1 MSLIIDIHA
10 LQTIPPS
17 LINRDDTGAPKTAV
31 FGGVPRQRVSSQSWK
46 RAIRRYFET
55 QFDSEQ
61 IGDRSKRLP
70 EKIALRLVDQGVDKD
85 DAIART
91 EKLFKAAGI
100 KTEVDKKPKKA
111 DADAPEHNPYPRTS
125 YLIFL
130 SQQQIDRAVEE
141 LLARGDEKLT
151 KNEAKEILDTN
162 HSVDMAMFGRMIA
175 DDAAFNVDAAV
186 QVAHAIGIHNS
197 TPDFDY
203 FTAVDDLAEEGEE
216 TGAGMIGTVQ
226 MMSSTLY
233 RYATVN
239 MKGLEDNLG
248 SAEVACQAAQHFIEA
263 FIASM
268 PTGKINTFANQ
279 TLPEL
284 VYVTIRD
291 TRPVSLVNAFETPV
305 LDEAGSNYQFA
316 SGANETRKPRRTVAS
331 ERLAQEARD
340 VEEVYGFTPQAAFVL
355 GIGDLA
361 APFEG
366 IAEKTTLANLTERVA
381 DELKRLAG
389 ES

>member
-10 LQTIPPS
+10 LQTVPPS

-46 RAIRRYFET
+46 RAIRKYFDN
-55 QFDSEQ
+55 QFDSEL

-70 EKIALRLVDQGVDKD
+70 EKIARLLEEKGLEQS

-91 EKLFKAAGI
+91 EKLFKTAGI

-111 DADAPEHNPYPRTS
+111 DPEAPEPSPYPRTT

-130 SQQQIDRAVEE
+130 SQQQVNRAVEE
-141 LLARGDEKLT
+141 LLARGDEKLSGS
-151 KNEAKEILDTN
+151 EAKAILDTE
-162 HSVDMAMFGRMIA
+162 HSVDMAMFGRMVA
-175 DDAAFNVDAAV
+175 DDAAYNVDAAV
-186 QVAHAIGIHNS
+186 QVAHAIGIHSS

-239 MKGLEDNLG
+239 VDGLEKNLG
-248 SAEVACQAAQHFIEA
+248 SAEAARQAAGQFIEA
-263 FIASM
+263 FVASM

-284 VYVTIRD
+284 VYVTVRD

-305 LDEAGSNYQFA
+305 LEEAHASTPFA
-316 SGANETRKPRRTVAS
+316 SGTQAEPKPRRAVAA

-340 VEEVYGFTPQAAFVL
+340 VEEVYGFTPRASFVMGL
-355 GIGDLA
+355 GDLA

-366 IAEKTTLANLTERVA
+366 IAERTTLAQLTERVQE
-381 DELKRLAG
+381 ELSNLAG
-389 ES
+389 EN

>member
-10 LQTIPPS
+10 LQTVPPS

-46 RAIRRYFET
+46 RAIRKYFDT
-55 QFDSEQ
+55 QFDSEL

-70 EKIALRLVDQGVDKD
+70 EKIARLLEEKGLEQS

-100 KTEVDKKPKKA
+100 KTEVDKKAKKA
-111 DADAPEHNPYPRTS
+111 DPEAPEPSPYPRTT

-130 SQQQIDRAVEE
+130 SQQQVNRAVEE
-141 LLARGDEKLT
+141 LLARGDEKLSSS
-151 KNEAKEILDTN
+151 EAKAILDTE
-162 HSVDMAMFGRMIA
+162 HSVDMAMFGRMVA
-175 DDAAFNVDAAV
+175 DDAAYNVDAAV
-186 QVAHAIGIHNS
+186 QVAHAIGIHSS

-239 MKGLEDNLG
+239 VVGLEKNLG
-248 SAEVACQAAQHFIEA
+248 SAEAARQAAGQFIEA
-263 FIASM
+263 FVASM

-284 VYVTIRD
+284 VYVTVRD

-305 LDEAGSNYQFA
+305 LEEAHASAPFA
-316 SGANETRKPRRTVAS
+316 SGTQAEPKPRRVVAA

-340 VEEVYGFTPQAAFVL
+340 VEEVYGFTPRASFVMGL
-355 GIGDLA
+355 GDLA

-366 IAEKTTLANLTERVA
+366 IAERTTLAQLTERVQE
-381 DELKRLAG
+381 ELSNLAG
-389 ES
+389 EN